1 MSDKKT
7 DNELLSKIAE
17 DLHTVKTITV
27 IYFVIGIIMVL
38 LFMIGLMATAG
49 IK

>member
-1 MSDKKT
+1 MSDKKN

-17 DLHTVKTITV
+17 DLHTIKNITV
-27 IYFVIGIIMVL
+27 TYFVIGILMVL
-38 LFMIGLMATAG
+38 IAILGGMASLG